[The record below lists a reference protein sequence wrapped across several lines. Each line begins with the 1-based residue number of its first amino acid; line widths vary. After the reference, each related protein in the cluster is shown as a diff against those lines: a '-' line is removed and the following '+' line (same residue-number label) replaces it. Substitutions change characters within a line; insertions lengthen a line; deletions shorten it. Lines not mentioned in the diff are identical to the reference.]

1 MKLVN
6 LTPHTISL
14 PNGTTIEPT
23 GYVARANL
31 HSHQLMEWQ
40 GVTFFSSELRS
51 ISNVPPPETET
62 YYIVPVI
69 VRVNMPERS
78 DLISPTRLIRN
89 NKGEVVGCG
98 AFEVNAGFGQK
109 GGSEWSTRK

>member
-31 HSHQLMEWQ
+31 HYNQIMEWE
-40 GVTFFSSELRS
+40 GVTFFSTEMKA
-51 ISNVPPPETET
+51 ISNVPAPEKDT
-62 YYIVPVI
+62 YFIVPVI
-69 VRVNMPERS
+69 VRVNMPDRT
-78 DLISPTRLIRN
+78 DLLSPTRLIRN
-89 NKGEVVGCG
+89 NKGEIVGCA
-98 AFEVNAGFGQK
+98 AFEVNKGFGQK
-109 GGSEWSTRK
+109 GGAEWSPRK